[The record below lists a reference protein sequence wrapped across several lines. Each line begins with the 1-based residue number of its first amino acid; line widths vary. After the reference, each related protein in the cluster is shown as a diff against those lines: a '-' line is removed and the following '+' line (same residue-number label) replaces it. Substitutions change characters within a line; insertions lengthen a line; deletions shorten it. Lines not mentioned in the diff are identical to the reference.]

1 MGGRW
6 RHSIHLIRP
15 AAVFLAGLLLFL
27 VARAYVVPPS
37 FGQYGHYR
45 GAVLDEIRARP
56 VKYAG
61 QETCAGCHVEET
73 EIKGKGKHATV
84 ACEACHGPAAQH
96 AEDPGSVKP
105 SKPDGTAFC
114 AGCHEMDAAK
124 PKWFRQVNTKEHMP
138 GMKCTECHAAHSPA
152 LQ

>member
-1 MGGRW
+1 MQGRW
-6 RHSIHLIRP
+6 KDSIHLIRP

-27 VARAYVVPPS
+27 VVRAYIVPPT

-45 GAVLDEIRARP
+45 GAVLDEVRARP

-73 EIKGKGKHATV
+73 EVKGKGKHATV
-84 ACEACHGPAAQH
+84 ACEACHGPAARH
-96 AEDPGSVKP
+96 ADDPGSMRPMKP
-105 SKPDGTAFC
+105 EGTALC

-152 LQ
+152 LH